1 MVMKRKTYKKSN
13 KKSRKYKKNKRIS
26 KKKRGGLPRIE
37 RGDWPPDNNNLVK
50 NIEDLIVG
58 NSYQVVHWYDIEE
71 EDSANFYGHYRDNVI
86 ATLLRIDGFKLY
98 FENITPKGDAEE
110 GRDYYTWDN
119 NTDLGIYNIGLPR
132 EEGPLLKGGKRRKK

>member
-1 MVMKRKTYKKSN
+1 MKRKTYKKSN

-37 RGDWPPDNNNLVK
+37 QGDWPPDNNNLVR
-50 NIEDLIVG
+50 NIEDLVVG

-71 EDSANFYGHYRDNVI
+71 EDPANFYGNYRDNVI
-86 ATLLRIDGFKLY
+86 ATLLRIDGLKLY

-132 EEGPLLKGGKRRKK
+132 EEGLLLKGGKRNKK

>member
-37 RGDWPPDNNNLVK
+37 QGDWPPDNNNLVR
-50 NIEDLIVG
+50 NIEDLVVG

-71 EDSANFYGHYRDNVI
+71 EDPANFYGNYRDNVI
-86 ATLLRIDGFKLY
+86 ATLLRIDGLKLY

-132 EEGPLLKGGKRRKK
+132 EEGLLLKGGKRNKK